1 MRIRDR
7 NYPGD
12 YHGVLDYLGTVRI
25 VDGYDTH
32 DPIAAAIDY
41 DHDDDNDECTTC
53 RAIHVR
59 RNGFGLWV
67 SPRPIP
73 SSIMHSA
80 ASPAHRLGIL
90 PTISH
95 R

>member
-41 DHDDDNDECTTC
+41 DHDDDNDEYY
-53 RAIHVR
+53 
-59 RNGFGLWV
+59 V
-67 SPRPIP
+67 SGVSR
-73 SSIMHSA
+73 SSK
-80 ASPAHRLGIL
+80 RLSLG
-90 PTISH
+90 S
-95 R
+95 